1 MSINDGRVV
10 SNFIVNAL
18 KGKALNIY
26 GNGSQTRS
34 FCFIEDLIEGLIRI
48 AEVPSDFSGPIN
60 LGNDEE
66 KSMIDLAKLI
76 INLTESKSEIQ
87 FSELPQDDPLQRR
100 PDLSLAIKML
110 NWQPKS
116 SLKLGLRK
124 TIDYFK
130 EIV

>member
-1 MSINDGRVV
+1 
-10 SNFIVNAL
+10 
-18 KGKALNIY
+18 
-26 GNGSQTRS
+26 
-34 FCFIEDLIEGLIRI
+34 
-48 AEVPSDFSGPIN
+48 
-60 LGNDEE
+60 
-66 KSMIDLAKLI
+66 MIDLAKLI

-116 SLKLGLRK
+116 SLELGLRK